1 MVSRDTSNELKIS
14 PGKRSGTFLDY
25 LSLAR
30 FDHVTKQVFIVP
42 GIAFAFLL
50 RNPHSALPIRNI
62 VFGFLAAICVASANY
77 VLNEWLDRDFD
88 RFHPSKSKR
97 VAVQCELRGGFVI
110 AEWSIFLVLGLCSAA
125 ACSTVMIVAAGIL
138 ALQGL
143 AYNVPPVRTKDKPY
157 LDVLSESINN
167 PLRLLIGWAM
177 VDSTTLPPSSIILA
191 YWFGG
196 AFLMAAKRLS
206 EYREIV
212 AYNGKKTLAKYRAS
226 FAGYTETSLN
236 VSCFVY
242 GLLSSFSLA
251 VFLIRYRIEYIL
263 VMPLIIVMFGY
274 YLALSMQAGS
284 SAQNPEKLYR
294 EGGLIL
300 VVAAVVGVFVFAT
313 LVDLPVL
320 NSLTAQRF
328 ISLR

>member
-1 MVSRDTSNELKIS
+1 MSRISANEPNSLPKKQS
-14 PGKRSGTFLDY
+14 ASFLNY

-30 FDHVTKQVFIVP
+30 FDHVTKQVFIIP
-42 GIAFAFLL
+42 GIAFAYLL
-50 RNPHSALPIRNI
+50 QNPHSALPIRNI
-62 VFGFLAAICVASANY
+62 ALGFLAAICIASANY

-88 RFHPSKSKR
+88 RFHPGKSQR
-97 VAVQCELRGGFVI
+97 VAVQYELHGWFVVG
-110 AEWSIFLVLGLCSAA
+110 EWLVFLVLGLCSAA
-125 ACSTVMIVAAGIL
+125 ACNIVMFIAAGVF

-143 AYNVPPVRTKDKPY
+143 VYNVPPFRTKDKPY

-206 EYREIV
+206 EYREI
-212 AYNGKKTLAKYRAS
+212 AAQHGKETLEKYRAS
-226 FAGYTETSLN
+226 FAGYTEISLN

-242 GLLSSFSLA
+242 GLLSSFALA

-263 VMPLIIVMFGY
+263 VMPLIIVLFGY

-300 VVAAVVGVFVFAT
+300 VVAAVVAVFVFAS
-313 LVDLPVL
+313 LVDLPLL